1 MRYLVYKKN
10 LPRDVLVILQVLC
23 HMRDDVIFDQLKA
36 GLDDDGGVDNVV
48 TEIFAVG
55 ALSRNIFIGNVS

>member
-55 ALSRNIFIGNVS
+55 AL